1 MGKPTHIPCSYHWD
15 FTGQPINLLGKPT
28 RIQCCNTRHPK
39 WCKTGA
45 TRSTIIQKHF
55 IYQDLRVYFYQLTV
69 FTEFTHNNNTR
80 KSKHI
85 TDHINLELPH
95 GSTFKSL
102 SFGPVSASI
111 SLNGHLVN
119 HLTTSVS
126 KSTSLHLLVARFF
139 FTLSEKATMGNEKQL
154 HKPLA

>member
-1 MGKPTHIPCSYHWD
+1 MGKPTHIPCSYHWDFTGQPINLLGKPTHIPCSYHWD

-85 TDHINLELPH
+85 TDHINLELPREH
-95 GSTFKSL
+95 FRISFFWTGFRL
-102 SFGPVSASI
+102 DFAQWSFGQPFDHFGFQIDFAAF
-111 SLNGHLVN
+111 
-119 HLTTSVS
+119 TSC
-126 KSTSLHLLVARFF
+126 
-139 FTLSEKATMGNEKQL
+139 
-154 HKPLA
+154 